1 LTRRTVLKS
10 SLLVPAFAGL
20 GLAQEGFPLAGTW
33 HGSWGPNATER
44 HDITLVIMW
53 DGKTITGLINP
64 GPDAGHL
71 QNTTLD
77 SSQWMVHLE
86 GDPKDSKGARVKVV
100 ADGKLQNITNRRR
113 FITGTWTEGSVK
125 GDFKITRDD

>member
-1 LTRRTVLKS
+1 MTRRAIFSTA
-10 SLLVPAFAGL
+10 LLFGVSAAVST
-20 GLAQEGFPLAGTW
+20 AQEGFPLAGTW
-33 HGSWGPNATER
+33 HGTWGPNATER
-44 HDITLVIMW
+44 HDITLVILW

-64 GPDAGHL
+64 GPDSGHL

-77 SSQWMVHLE
+77 PDQWMVHLE

-100 ADGKLQNITNRRR
+100 ADEKLQNITNRRR
-113 FITGTWTEGSVK
+113 FVTGTWTQGSVK